1 MAHPALVQA
10 LLRPGAYP
18 VEARSTRVELV
29 ETHVS
34 YLFLTGSYVYKV
46 KKPVDYGFLDFTTLE
61 RRRHFCH
68 QEALLNRRLSPEVY
82 LGVVEVR
89 RNGNSYAI
97 EGPGE
102 TVEYAVQMRR
112 LPRANVMSELLRR
125 RALSTAQVRQVAE
138 RVHSFHQAAETGPD
152 ITALGGLETVRSNV
166 LENFAQTERYIEQ
179 TVSRR
184 DFRRAQAY
192 SQAFLAERE
201 DLFAQRAD
209 AGRIVDGHGD
219 LHSAQIFL
227 DDNDNVAIIDCIEF
241 NERFRYGDVA
251 SDLAFLAMDLDYYRR
266 DDLSRALVDAYIEAS
281 GDRGVEELL
290 DFYKCYRAWVRGKVT
305 SFRLDDP
312 SLSPQAKRSLANEAR
327 RYFRLASRY
336 ARPSGPV
343 LLLTAGLVGTGKS
356 SLARDLAGP
365 LEAEVLTSDVIRKE
379 MAGIPVTERQFA
391 PWGTGLYTEES
402 IEDTYAE
409 LHRRAEASLRSGRSV
424 VLDASYRK
432 RAWREA
438 ALDIARRAH
447 VPALVLECAAPEE
460 DVRARLERRLRR
472 NRVAS
477 DGRWEIYAQ
486 QKASY
491 EPVTEL
497 SAWEHLII
505 DTASP
510 RSQTSLH
517 ALTQVYRLLMR
528 DREAQ
533 VETAPAEA
541 AAGARA

>member
-18 VEARSTRVELV
+18 VEARPARVELV

-34 YLFLTGSYVYKV
+34 YLFLTESYVYKV
-46 KKPVDYGFLDFTTLE
+46 KKPVDYGFLDFTSLE
-61 RRRHFCH
+61 KRRHFCH
-68 QEALLNRRLSPEVY
+68 QEVVLNRRLSPDVY
-82 LGVVEVR
+82 LGVAEVR
-89 RNGNSYAI
+89 RDGDSYAV

-112 LPRANVMSELLRR
+112 LPRSHTMSELLRSRTLDEVHVR
-125 RALSTAQVRQVAE
+125 RVAD
-138 RVHSFHQAAETGPD
+138 RVHSFHQAAETSPHV
-152 ITALGGLETVRSNV
+152 TALGGLETVRNNV
-166 LENFAQTERYIEQ
+166 LENFEQTERYVEQ

-184 DFRRAQAY
+184 DFRRTLAY
-192 SQAFLAERE
+192 SRAFLAERE

-209 AGRIVDGHGD
+209 EGRIRDGHGD
-219 LHSAQIFL
+219 LHTAQIFI
-227 DDNDNVAIIDCIEF
+227 DDDIAIIDCIEF

-251 SDLAFLAMDLDYYRR
+251 SDLAFLAMDLDYYGR
-266 DDLSRALVDAYIEAS
+266 DDLSRALVDAYVEAS
-281 GDRGVEELL
+281 GDRGIEDVL

-312 SLSPQAKRSLANEAR
+312 SLSPQARRSLADEAR
-327 RYFRLASRY
+327 RYFRLAGHY

-343 LLLTAGLVGTGKS
+343 LLLTTGLVGTGKS

-365 LEAEVLTSDVIRKE
+365 LGAEVLTSDVIRKE

-402 IEDTYAE
+402 IEDTYSE
-409 LHRRAEASLRSGRSV
+409 LHRRAQASLERGRAV

-432 RAWREA
+432 RSWREA
-438 ALDIARRAH
+438 ALDVARRAQ

-460 DVRARLERRLRR
+460 DVRARLGRRSRR
-472 NRVAS
+472 RRDAS
-477 DGRWEIYAQ
+477 AGRWEIYAQ

-491 EPVTEL
+491 EPLTEL
-497 SAWEHLII
+497 SSSEHLII
-505 DTASP
+505 DTSAA

-517 ALTQVYRLLMR
+517 ALTHAYRLLMR
-528 DREAQ
+528 RGEPQ
-533 VETAPAEA
+533 GEEAPAGA
-541 AAGARA
+541 AAGTRA

>member
-18 VEARSTRVELV
+18 VDARSARVELV

-46 KKPVDYGFLDFTTLE
+46 KKPVDYGFLDFTSLE

-68 QEALLNRRLSPEVY
+68 QEVLLNRRLSPEVY
-82 LGVVEVR
+82 LGVVDVR
-89 RNGNSYAI
+89 RDGDSYAVD
-97 EGPGE
+97 GPGE
-102 TVEYAVQMRR
+102 TVEYAVQMRQLSR
-112 LPRANVMSELLRR
+112 SQAMSELLRR
-125 RALSTAQVRQVAE
+125 RALGTAQVRQVAE

-152 ITALGGLETVRSNV
+152 ITALGGLETVRNNV

-201 DLFAQRAD
+201 DLFAQRAE
-209 AGRIVDGHGD
+209 AGRIMDGHGD

-227 DDNDNVAIIDCIEF
+227 DGDVAIIDCIEF

-266 DDLSRALVDAYIEAS
+266 DDLSRTLVDAYIEAS
-281 GDRGVEELL
+281 GDRGIEDVL

-312 SLSPQAKRSLANEAR
+312 SLSPQAKRSLVDEAR

-356 SLARDLAGP
+356 SLALDLAGP

-402 IEDTYAE
+402 IEDTYVE
-409 LHRRAEASLRSGRSV
+409 LHRRAEASLQSGRAV

-432 RAWREA
+432 RSWREA
-438 ALDIARRAH
+438 ALDIAHRAN
-447 VPALVLECAAPEE
+447 VPALVLECVAPEE

-472 NRVAS
+472 SRVPS

-491 EPVTEL
+491 EPLTEI
-497 SAWEHLII
+497 SASEYLII
-505 DTASP
+505 ETASP
-510 RSQTSLH
+510 RFRTSLH

-528 DREAQ
+528 DGEAQ
-533 VETAPAEA
+533 VEESP
-541 AAGARA
+541 AGAAVARA

>member
-18 VEARSTRVELV
+18 VEARSARVELV

-46 KKPVDYGFLDFTTLE
+46 KKPVDYGFLDFTSLE

-68 QEALLNRRLSPEVY
+68 QEALLNRRLSPDVY
-82 LGVVEVR
+82 LGVAEVR
-89 RNGNSYAI
+89 RDGDSYAVD
-97 EGPGE
+97 GPGE

-112 LPRANVMSELLRR
+112 LPRSQAMSELLRR
-125 RALSTAQVRQVAE
+125 RALTTAQVRRVAE
-138 RVHSFHQAAETGPD
+138 TVHGFHQAAETGPH

-166 LENFAQTERYIEQ
+166 LENFAQTERYVEQ

-184 DFRRAQAY
+184 DFRRTLAY

-201 DLFAQRAD
+201 DLFAQRAEE
-209 AGRIVDGHGD
+209 GRIRDGHGD
-219 LHSAQIFL
+219 LHAAQIFL
-227 DDNDNVAIIDCIEF
+227 GDDVAIIDCIEF

-251 SDLAFLAMDLDYYRR
+251 GDLAFLAMDLDYYKR
-266 DDLSRALVDAYIEAS
+266 DDLSRSLVDAYVEAS

-312 SLSPQAKRSLANEAR
+312 SLSPQAKRSLADEAR
-327 RYFRLASRY
+327 RYFRLAGRY

-365 LEAEVLTSDVIRKE
+365 LEAEILASDVIRKE
-379 MAGIPVTERQFA
+379 MAGIPAMERRFA
-391 PWGTGLYTEES
+391 PWGTGLYTDES

-409 LHRRAEASLRSGRSV
+409 LHRRAEAGLQSGRSV

-438 ALDIARRAH
+438 ALDIARRAN
-447 VPALVLECAAPEE
+447 VPALALECVAPEE
-460 DVRARLERRLRR
+460 DVRARLERRSRR
-472 NRVAS
+472 RRDPS
-477 DGRWEIYAQ
+477 DGRWEIYAH

-491 EPVTEL
+491 EPLTEV
-497 SAWEHLII
+497 SASEHLII

-510 RSQTSLH
+510 RFQTSLH

-528 DREAQ
+528 RREAQ
-533 VETAPAEA
+533 AEEVPAGA

>member
-18 VEARSTRVELV
+18 KEALSARVELV

-46 KKPVDYGFLDFTTLE
+46 KKPVDYGFLDFTSLE
-61 RRRHFCH
+61 QRRHFCH
-68 QEALLNRRLSPEVY
+68 QEVLLNRRLSPEVY

-89 RNGNSYAI
+89 RDGDSYAV

-102 TVEYAVQMRR
+102 TVEYAVQMRQ
-112 LPRANVMSELLRR
+112 LPRAQAMSELLRTR
-125 RALSTAQVRQVAE
+125 SLKTAQLRQVAE
-138 RVHSFHQAAETGPD
+138 RVHSFHQAAETGPH
-152 ITALGGLETVRSNV
+152 ITALGGLETVRNNV
-166 LENFAQTERYIEQ
+166 LENFAQTERYISQ

-184 DFRRAQAY
+184 DFRRTLAY

-201 DLFAQRAD
+201 NVFAQRAE
-209 AGRIVDGHGD
+209 AGRIRDGHGD

-227 DDNDNVAIIDCIEF
+227 DSDVAIIDCIEF

-251 SDLAFLAMDLDYYRR
+251 SDLAFLAMDLDYYKR
-266 DDLSRALVDAYIEAS
+266 DDMSRALVDAYIEAS
-281 GDRGVEELL
+281 GDRELEEVL

-312 SLSPQAKRSLANEAR
+312 SLSPQAKRSLADEAR

-365 LEAEVLTSDVIRKE
+365 LEAEILTSDVIRKE

-402 IEDTYAE
+402 IEETYSE
-409 LHRRAEASLRSGRSV
+409 LHRRAQASLQGGRAV

-432 RAWREA
+432 RSWREA
-438 ALDIARRAH
+438 ALGIARRAN
-447 VPALVLECAAPEE
+447 VPALVLECTAPEE

-472 NRVAS
+472 RRVSS
-477 DGRWEIYAQ
+477 DGRWEIYVQ

-491 EPVTEL
+491 EPITEL
-497 SAWEHLII
+497 SASEHLII

-510 RSQTSLH
+510 RFQTSLH
-517 ALTQVYRLLMR
+517 SLTQVYRLLMHHGKP
-528 DREAQ
+528 Q
-533 VETAPAEA
+533 VEEAPAGA

>member
-1 MAHPALVQA
+1 M
-10 LLRPGAYP
+10 LRPGAYP
-18 VEARSTRVELV
+18 VEARSARVELV

-46 KKPVDYGFLDFTTLE
+46 KKPVDYGFLDFTSLE
-61 RRRHFCH
+61 QRRHFCH
-68 QEALLNRRLSPEVY
+68 QEVLLNRRLSPEVY
-82 LGVVEVR
+82 VGVVEVR
-89 RNGNSYAI
+89 RDGDSYAV

-102 TVEYAVQMRR
+102 TVEYAVQMRQ
-112 LPRANVMSELLRR
+112 LPRAQAMSDLLRR
-125 RALSTAQVRQVAE
+125 RALKASQVRQVAE
-138 RVHSFHQAAETGPD
+138 RVHSFHQAAETGPH
-152 ITALGGLETVRSNV
+152 ITALGGLETVRNNV

-184 DFRRAQAY
+184 DFRRTLAY
-192 SQAFLAERE
+192 SKAFLAERE
-201 DLFAQRAD
+201 GLFVRRSEE
-209 AGRIVDGHGD
+209 GRIRDGHGD

-227 DDNDNVAIIDCIEF
+227 DDDIAVIDCIEF

-266 DDLSRALVDAYIEAS
+266 DDLSRTLVDAYVEAS
-281 GDRGVEELL
+281 GDRDLEEVLN
-290 DFYKCYRAWVRGKVT
+290 FYKCYRAWVRGKVT

-312 SLSPQAKRSLANEAR
+312 SLSPQAKRSLADEAR

-365 LEAEVLTSDVIRKE
+365 LEAEQLASDVVRKE
-379 MAGIPVTERQFA
+379 MAGIPVTERQYA
-391 PWGTGLYTEES
+391 PWGTGLYAEES
-402 IEDTYAE
+402 IEHTYSE
-409 LHRRAEASLRSGRSV
+409 LHRRAEASLQRGRAV

-432 RAWREA
+432 RSWREA
-438 ALDIARRAH
+438 ALDIARRAD
-447 VPALVLECAAPEE
+447 VPALVLECVAPEE

-472 NRVAS
+472 RGGPS

-491 EPVTEL
+491 EPLTEL
-497 SAWEHLII
+497 SASEHLII

-510 RSQTSLH
+510 RFQTSLQ

-528 DREAQ
+528 HGEARA
-533 VETAPAEA
+533 EEAPAEA

>member
-18 VEARSTRVELV
+18 DGTRSARVELM

-46 KKPVDYGFLDFTTLE
+46 KKPVDYGFLDFTSLE
-61 RRRHFCH
+61 KRRYFCH
-68 QEALLNRRLSPEVY
+68 QEVLLNRRLSPDVY

-89 RNGNSYAI
+89 RDGDSYAV

-112 LPRANVMSELLRR
+112 LPRSRIMSELLRR
-125 RALSTAQVRQVAE
+125 RALKPAQMRLLAE
-138 RVHSFHQAAETGPD
+138 RVHGFHQTAETGPH
-152 ITALGGLETVRSNV
+152 ITALGGLETVRNNV

-184 DFRRAQAY
+184 DFRRASAY

-201 DLFAQRAD
+201 DLFAQRAEE
-209 AGRIVDGHGD
+209 GRIRDGHGD

-227 DDNDNVAIIDCIEF
+227 DDNDVAIIDCIEF

-266 DDLSRALVDAYIEAS
+266 DDLSRTLVDAYVEAS
-281 GDRGVEELL
+281 GDRGIEELL

-312 SLSPQAKRSLANEAR
+312 SLSPQAKRSLADEAR

-343 LLLTAGLVGTGKS
+343 LLLTAGLVGAGKS

-379 MAGIPVTERQFA
+379 MAGIPVTERQFT

-409 LHRRAEASLRSGRSV
+409 LHRRAEDGLQRGRAV

-438 ALDIARRAH
+438 ALDIARRADA
-447 VPALVLECAAPEE
+447 PALVLECVAPEE
-460 DVRARLERRLRR
+460 DVRARLERRSRR
-472 NRVAS
+472 RRDPS

-486 QKASY
+486 QKAAY
-491 EPVTEL
+491 EPLTEL
-497 SAWEHLII
+497 SASQHLII
-505 DTASP
+505 DTSSP
-510 RSQTSLH
+510 RFQTSLH

-528 DREAQ
+528 SGEAQ
-533 VETAPAEA
+533 TKDAPAEA
-541 AAGARA
+541 AAGALA

>member
-1 MAHPALVQA
+1 MESRPA
-10 LLRPGAYP
+10 
-18 VEARSTRVELV
+18 RVELV

-46 KKPVDYGFLDFTTLE
+46 KKPVGYGFLDFTSLE
-61 RRRHFCH
+61 QRRHFCH
-68 QEALLNRRLSPEVY
+68 QEVLLNRRLSPEVY

-89 RNGNSYAI
+89 RDGDSYAV

-112 LPRANVMSELLRR
+112 LPRARAMSELLRKR
-125 RALSTAQVRQVAE
+125 TLDATQVRQVAQ
-138 RVHSFHQAAETGPD
+138 RVHSFHQSAETSPH

-184 DFRRAQAY
+184 DFRRTQAY

-201 DLFAQRAD
+201 SLFAQRAA
-209 AGRIVDGHGD
+209 AGRIRDGHGD
-219 LHSAQIFL
+219 LHTAQIFL
-227 DDNDNVAIIDCIEF
+227 DDAVAIIDCIEF

-251 SDLAFLAMDLDYYRR
+251 SDLAFLAMDLDYYGR
-266 DDLSRALVDAYIEAS
+266 DDLSRALVDAYLEAS
-281 GDRGVEELL
+281 EDQGIEEVL

-312 SLSPQAKRSLANEAR
+312 SLSPPARRSLADEAR

-379 MAGIPVTERQFA
+379 MAGIPVTERRFA
-391 PWGTGLYTEES
+391 PWGTGLYTDES
-402 IEDTYAE
+402 IEDTYLE
-409 LHRRAEASLRSGRSV
+409 LHRRAQASIQRGRSV

-432 RAWREA
+432 QSWRSA
-438 ALDIARRAH
+438 ALDIARSAH
-447 VPALVLECAAPEE
+447 VPALVLECVAPEE
-460 DVRARLERRLRR
+460 DVRTRLERRLRR
-472 NRVAS
+472 RRDSS

-491 EPVTEL
+491 EPLTEL
-497 SAWEHLII
+497 SSSEHLII
-505 DTASP
+505 DTAAP

-517 ALTQVYRLLMR
+517 ALTHVYRLLMR
-528 DREAQ
+528 HGEARG
-533 VETAPAEA
+533 EEAPAAA

>member
-18 VEARSTRVELV
+18 QEERPARVELV

-34 YLFLTGSYVYKV
+34 YLFLTASYVYKV
-46 KKPVDYGFLDFTTLE
+46 KKPVDYGFLDFTSLE
-61 RRRHFCH
+61 KRRHFCR
-68 QEALLNRRLSPEVY
+68 QEVLLNRRLSPQVY

-89 RNGNSYAI
+89 RDGDSYAV

-112 LPRANVMSELLRR
+112 LPRSRTMSELLRN
-125 RALSTAQVRQVAE
+125 RALDAAQVRRIAQ
-138 RVHSFHQAAETGPD
+138 RVQSFHQAAETSPHV
-152 ITALGGLETVRSNV
+152 TALGGIETVRSNV

-184 DFRRAQAY
+184 DFRRTLAY

-201 DLFAQRAD
+201 ALFAQRAGE
-209 AGRIVDGHGD
+209 GRIRDGHGD
-219 LHSAQIFL
+219 LHTAQIFV
-227 DDNDNVAIIDCIEF
+227 DDDVAIIDCIEF

-251 SDLAFLAMDLDYYRR
+251 SDLAFLAMDLDYYER
-266 DDLSRALVDAYIEAS
+266 DDLSRALVDAYVEAS
-281 GDRGVEELL
+281 GDRGVEDVL

-312 SLSPQAKRSLANEAR
+312 SLSPPARRSLADEAR
-327 RYFRLASRY
+327 RYFRLAGRY

-356 SLARDLAGP
+356 SLARDIAGP
-365 LEAEVLTSDVIRKE
+365 LGAEVLTSDVIRKE
-379 MAGIPVTERQFA
+379 MAGIPVTERRYA
-391 PWGTGLYTEES
+391 PWGTGLYTDES
-402 IEDTYAE
+402 IEDTYSE
-409 LHRRAEASLRSGRSV
+409 LHRRAQAGLERGRAV

-432 RAWREA
+432 QSWREA
-438 ALDIARRAH
+438 ALDIARQAR
-447 VPALVLECAAPEE
+447 VPALVLECVAPED
-460 DVRARLERRLRR
+460 DVRARLERRMRR
-472 NRVAS
+472 RQDAS
-477 DGRWEIYAQ
+477 DGRWEIYVQ

-491 EPVTEL
+491 EPLTEL
-497 SAWEHLII
+497 SSSEHLTI
-505 DTASP
+505 DTAAP

-517 ALTQVYRLLMR
+517 ALTHVYRLLMR
-528 DREAQ
+528 DGEAQ
-533 VETAPAEA
+533 GEEAPAGA